1 MQMKRIKIGLLGIG
15 LLGIGFSNIWI
26 SSAQNFL
33 NFGEFLTVYFEWI
46 SEDVPNT
53 WKYID
58 VEYDNVR
65 KWTALYQSLQKW
77 IYMDLFPNLDQ
88 DLPTDKYLT
97 QDFVTKFLS
106 TKTDN
111 KFNAEKW
118 EKIDTERTKY
128 MIEQSK
134 KSSVWNTRS
143 QIWQNLLNDI
153 IDRLDENYIYPND
166 ISSTK
171 LEYGAIQWYVEAIG
185 DPYTVFFPPKEAKNF
200 EDSLEWEFEG
210 IWAYIEMLKPWVI
223 IISAPIKNSP
233 AEKYG
238 AKAGDVI
245 LKVWNN
251 EVDENTSMTDLVNW
265 IKWPSWTF
273 VDIEVLRD
281 WEIKELKIKRD
292 KIVLPNIEYELL
304 DWWNCYMSINQFNV
318 QSRAQFRDA
327 INYFEENNCSK
338 YIFDVRNNPGGWLED
353 VSYMLD
359 YFVPSSKNIAMIKY
373 KNNESTIQASSLT
386 RKVMDKDVIVLINW
400 WSASASEIFAGVIK
414 DYVEDSLLLG
424 TKTFGKWS
432 VQNLIE
438 YTDGSMF
445 KYTTAKWYTGL
456 SEKNIDGEW
465 IEPDLKLE
473 DNPDTE
479 MDEVLEVA
487 KIYKF

>member
-1 MQMKRIKIGLLGIG
+1 MKRIKIGLLGIG
-15 LLGIGFSNIWI
+15 LLGIGFSNIGI

-33 NFGEFLTVYFEWI
+33 NFGEFLTVYFEGI

-65 KWTALYQSLQKW
+65 KGTALYQSLQKG

-111 KFNAEKW
+111 KFNAEKG

-134 KSSVWNTRS
+134 KSSVGNTRS
-143 QIWQNLLNDI
+143 QIGQNLLNDI

-171 LEYGAIQWYVEAIG
+171 LEYGAIQGYVEAIG

-200 EDSLEWEFEG
+200 EDSLEGEFEG
-210 IWAYIEMLKPWVI
+210 IGAYIEMLKPGVI

-245 LKVWNN
+245 LKVGNN

-265 IKWPSWTF
+265 IKGPSGTF

-281 WEIKELKIKRD
+281 GEIKELKIKRD

-304 DWWNCYMSINQFNV
+304 DGGNCYMSINQFNV

-338 YIFDVRNNPGGWLED
+338 YIFDVRNNPGGGLED

-386 RKVMDKDVIVLINW
+386 RKVMDKDVIVLINGG
-400 WSASASEIFAGVIK
+400 SASASEIFAGVIK

-424 TKTFGKWS
+424 TKTFGKGS

-456 SEKNIDGEW
+456 SKKNIDGEG
-465 IEPDLKLE
+465 IKPDLKLE